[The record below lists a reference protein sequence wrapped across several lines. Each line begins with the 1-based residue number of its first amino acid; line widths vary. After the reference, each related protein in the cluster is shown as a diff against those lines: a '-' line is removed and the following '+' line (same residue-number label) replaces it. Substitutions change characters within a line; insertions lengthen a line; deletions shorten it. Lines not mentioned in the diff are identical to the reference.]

1 MIQSSHLKLLRECGA
16 DDARHTGRPLITHL
30 SGTYDILM
38 RWGCSKHVCL
48 AGLFHSVYGTALY
61 ETRLLTLGKRAYL
74 RAGIG
79 SRAERLVYIFGCTR
93 RPRAFINAIG
103 RSAFRLDNFVT
114 GEEISLSDKTLS
126 ELLEIECANLIDQRL
141 GYEHLEAIARAVECR
156 PSFLKK
162 PVRDELVKALLV
174 WKNRNIQPSP
184 KSS

>member
-1 MIQSSHLKLLRECGA
+1 
-16 DDARHTGRPLITHL
+16 
-30 SGTYDILM
+30 M